1 MGLPVHTVEVPDGAF
16 SMAQPDR
23 IIVGNLPNQPNV
35 AGSGAG
41 ATVVIPFTGLKLPAN
56 YSVLGCMSQAGDLS
70 VSGKTQTGFTV
81 TLTPSGTGVT
91 LAAGTFDLLIVA

>member
-1 MGLPVHTVEVPDGAF
+1 MGQPVHTVEVPDGF
-16 SMAQPDR
+16 QLAQPDR
-23 IIVGNLPNQPNV
+23 LLVGNLPNQANA

-41 ATVVIPFTGLKLPAN
+41 ATVVIPFTGLKLPAT

-70 VSGKTQTGFTV
+70 VGNKTQTGFTV
-81 TLTPSGTGVT
+81 TLTPSASTVT